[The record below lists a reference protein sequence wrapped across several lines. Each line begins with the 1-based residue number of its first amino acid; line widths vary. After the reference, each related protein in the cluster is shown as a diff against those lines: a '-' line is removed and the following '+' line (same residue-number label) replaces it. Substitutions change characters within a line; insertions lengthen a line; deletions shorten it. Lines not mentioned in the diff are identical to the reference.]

1 MADTLTRIED
11 APAPPAE
18 LDPSRSEPVE
28 GNGWIF
34 PAIAT
39 LALTLLWLA
48 YLIPDALGILSG
60 AR

>member
-1 MADTLTRIED
+1 MADTLTRAAE

-18 LDPSRSEPVE
+18 LDPSRSEPVV

-34 PAIAT
+34 PAVGAVV
-39 LALTLLWLA
+39 LTLLWLA
-48 YLIPDALGILSG
+48 YLIPDAMGILSG